1 MRLGT
6 IALLAAATA
15 APAEDVDALLRTY
28 VKQHSSPADINH
40 CDRRYV
46 AADFWGKGLGNS
58 VNVAL
63 NALAFAVAS
72 NRTLLISDDARFRA
86 GFWKYL
92 GDVEARWALKSQ
104 IRKCGPEVVQ
114 DFFPMNRRCLEE
126 KTCGSGIKW
135 MLCDGRALS
144 HSDAHIVHIRSA
156 VTWLAPLL
164 GENSALDPHI
174 RRRLRILFPKGV
186 NTWGKLYATL
196 LDPQPEASPTHPLHS
211 LIREHSTQDFDLGL
225 HVRHR
230 RSQPL
235 DFVDRHAAQ
244 CAAKALKGVAD
255 PIIFLATDRPSRL
268 RGLFTKIEEALGR
281 RCSFKILNASQ
292 LSPDVRVKL
301 HNVARTDERAVK
313 MGRDWGE
320 HAHERWAAAADFLL
334 VSQSRRVVGTLSSS
348 YSELAAAARGASEA
362 WLFDP
367 IHQLKG
373 RRRARYN
380 WPRSDEYLGQVSSCF
395 RSDAT
400 WPLPQY
406 VRLRPGHARAW
417 ARGNCVL

>member
-1 MRLGT
+1 M
-6 IALLAAATA
+6 
-15 APAEDVDALLRTY
+15 
-28 VKQHSSPADINH
+28 
-40 CDRRYV
+40 

-126 KTCGSGIKW
+126 KTCGTGIKW

-186 NTWGKLYATL
+186 NTWGKLYSTL
-196 LDPQPEASPTHPLHS
+196 LDPQPEEAPTSVNQIVACTPSTRS
-211 LIREHSTQDFDLGL
+211 LLDSLFDLPTGADASAPFIDQGAL
-225 HVRHR
+225 NARVRPR
-230 RSQPL
+230 
-235 DFVDRHAAQ
+235 
-244 CAAKALKGVAD
+244 
-255 PIIFLATDRPSRL
+255 LARAPPAVPAPGL
-268 RGLFTKIEEALGR
+268 RG
-281 RCSFKILNASQ
+281 
-292 LSPDVRVKL
+292 P
-301 HNVARTDERAVK
+301 
-313 MGRDWGE
+313 
-320 HAHERWAAAADFLL
+320 
-334 VSQSRRVVGTLSSS
+334 
-348 YSELAAAARGASEA
+348 ARG
-362 WLFDP
+362 
-367 IHQLKG
+367 
-373 RRRARYN
+373 
-380 WPRSDEYLGQVSSCF
+380 
-395 RSDAT
+395 
-400 WPLPQY
+400 
-406 VRLRPGHARAW
+406 
-417 ARGNCVL
+417 